1 MAEHWDDPEWDADA
15 EEVIREEWE
24 PDEPAAVV
32 PEGGKHVLSVTHD
45 LTDDELR
52 RFCNFDVFY
61 DPMPSLGFI
70 PQWAWFVGI
79 TAAAGA
85 LAAFAFFQ
93 SRMAVVLGGLITPIV
108 VLRIQESGAEQR
120 RRQAR
125 TLGFC
130 DGRIVSISPRGLSVR
145 IPDAKEAT
153 MTGIGPL
160 TRLWIA
166 IRKISRTDEDLIF
179 WMRPTPGDADGR
191 TRVVVPL
198 RAFASPA
205 EAADFENAARR
216 WHAEA
221 GAENAWLGEGEV
233 L

>member
-1 MAEHWDDPEWDADA
+1 MAEHWNDPEWDADA
-15 EEVIREEWE
+15 EEVIWEEWE
-24 PDEPAAVV
+24 PDEPPAAV
-32 PEGGKHVLSVTHD
+32 PDGGKNVVSVTHD

-70 PQWAWFVGI
+70 PQWAWFIGF
-79 TAAAGA
+79 TAIAGA
-85 LAAFAFFQ
+85 VIAFALFR
-93 SRMAVVLGGLITPIV
+93 SRMALVLGGLIAPIV
-108 VLRIQESGAEQR
+108 IVRLLESRAEGR

-125 TLGFC
+125 AEGLC

-145 IPDAKEAT
+145 IPDAEETT
-153 MTGIGPL
+153 MTGVGPL

-166 IRKISRTDEDLIF
+166 IRKISRTDEDIMF
-179 WMRPTPGDADGR
+179 WMRPGPGDTEGR

-198 RAFASPA
+198 CAFASPS
-205 EAADFENAARR
+205 EATDFENAARH

-221 GAENAWLGEGEV
+221 GGENAWLEEDEI

>member
-1 MAEHWDDPEWDADA
+1 MTEHWNDPDRDADA
-15 EEVIREEWE
+15 EESIWEEWE
-24 PDEPAAVV
+24 PDEPAAAV
-32 PEGGKHVLSVTHD
+32 PDGGEHVLSITHD

-70 PQWAWFVGI
+70 PQWAWVVGI
-79 TAAAGA
+79 TAIAGA
-85 LAAFAFFQ
+85 LVAFAFFR

-108 VLRIQESGAEQR
+108 ALRIQESGVEQR
-120 RRQAR
+120 RQRAR
-125 TLGFC
+125 MLGFC
-130 DGRIVSISPRGLSVR
+130 DGRIVSVSPRGLSVR
-145 IPDAKEAT
+145 IPDASAAT
-153 MTGIGPL
+153 MIGVGPL

-166 IRKISRTDEDLIF
+166 IRKISRTDEDIMF
-179 WMRPTPGDADGR
+179 WMRPTPGDAEGR
-191 TRVVVPL
+191 RRVVVPL

-221 GAENAWLGEGEV
+221 GGENAWLGEEEI